1 MIDAKLIFDDVREVV
16 VTARS
21 KKELFGNIYTE
32 IKKQNSECS
41 VQDKTISLE
50 YNKWCAD
57 HTLTPEIPKRI
68 TNWYQ
73 AKCGFAVPYSKAY
86 RKMNK
91 IIIK

>member
-1 MIDAKLIFDDVREVV
+1 MVDTKLIFDSTKEVV
-16 VTARS
+16 VKARS
-21 KKELFGNIYTE
+21 KKELFANIYSE

-41 VQDKTISLE
+41 VQNKIISRE
-50 YNKWCAD
+50 YNKWCAE

-86 RKMNK
+86 RKINK

>member
-1 MIDAKLIFDDVREVV
+1 MIVTKLIFDGSREVV

-21 KKELFGNIYTE
+21 KKELFANIYTE

-41 VQDKTISLE
+41 VQNEIISRE
-50 YNKWCAD
+50 YNKWCAE

-68 TNWYQ
+68 VNWHQ
-73 AKCGFAVPYSKAY
+73 ARCGFAVPYSKAY

-91 IIIK
+91 TIIK